1 MKLIIDQIR
10 RRRALARGGI
20 FLFVFVVLVTV
31 LNYDF
36 GGSLAR
42 SEERFDL
49 LRSVGIIRDEY
60 YGISPYWLERYGI
73 ALRDE
78 SDTHRDQDG
87 DGLSLAEEYRYL
99 TNPLDPDTDADG
111 YPDGTEVANGYSPTG
126 AGRLD
131 MNRNGLPDH
140 WEAEHGLPTDRDA
153 RDEDSDGDGLLNG
166 DEYVHGTNPIVA
178 DSDGDGFDDMSEI
191 RNGYDPVAPGETRP
205 SVEIAIDRIGVV
217 APVVLSEDPTEAAI
231 QRDLERGIIRYPDT
245 ANPGQIGNA
254 FLTGHSSNY
263 AWAAGE
269 YNYILSR
276 LDELEEG
283 DTITLRAI
291 QQNGK
296 TIEYSY
302 RVTKKFVASPDD
314 SRLFAETEDPTVT
327 LATCW
332 PLNTSFRRLVVKAIL
347 ES

>member
-36 GGSLAR
+36 DGSLAR

-49 LRSVGIIRDEY
+49 LDSVGVIRDEY

-78 SDTHRDQDG
+78 TDTERDSDG
-87 DGLSLAEEYRYL
+87 DGLTLAEEYRYL

-111 YPDGTEVANGYSPTG
+111 YPDGTEVVNGYSPTG

-131 MNRNGLPDH
+131 MNKNGLPDN
-140 WEAEHGLPTDRDA
+140 WESEYGLPTDRDSKH
-153 RDEDSDGDGLLNG
+153 EDSDGDGLSNER
-166 DEYVHGTNPIVA
+166 EYAHGTNPTVA
-178 DSDGDGFDDMSEI
+178 DTDGDGYDDASEI
-191 RNGYDPVAPGETRP
+191 RNGYDPAESGDARP
-205 SVEIAIDRIGVV
+205 SVEIVIDRIGVI
-217 APVVLSEDPTEAAI
+217 APVVLSEDPAEAAI

-245 ANPGQIGNA
+245 ANPGQDGNA

-263 AWAAGE
+263 AWVPGE

-276 LDELEEG
+276 LDEVEAG

-296 TIEYSY
+296 TIEYRY
-302 RVTKKFVASPDD
+302 HVTKKFVAAPDD
-314 SRLFAETEDPTVT
+314 ARLFAETEDPTVT

-332 PLNTSFRRLVVKAIL
+332 PLNTSFRRLVVKATL